1 MNINLKAIILNC
13 FVQVEIALTSSGCS
27 GMILIL
33 LL

>member
-13 FVQVEIALTSSGCS
+13 FVQVEIASSGCS